1 MPLSRRSFV
10 RTVSA
15 GSAGLVALPWLTA
28 RGAEAAMALPNA
40 LPAQPFEGDGDLPG
54 RIGAPAAMRL
64 DSNENPYGPAPAVID
79 AVKAA
84 FGETNRYPYA
94 PTAALRAALAKAN
107 GGLGDDQVLLG
118 AGSAEV
124 LRMAVLAFTSASRPL
139 VVALPTYE
147 SPSRDAALFGH
158 AVREVPVRDDLSVDL
173 DRLAEAAVG
182 AGCVFLCN
190 PNNPT
195 GIVHDRASV
204 EAFIARVHRESP
216 ETTILVDEAYHEYVD
231 DPRYASMIAMAAT
244 DPRVVVSRTFSKV
257 HGLAGLRV
265 GWAVATGPTI
275 AAMRRFAVGLAVNTL
290 GASAALAA
298 LAQPATHLERQRTL
312 NREAREYATRW
323 FHDAGYGVGP
333 SETNFIV
340 VDVRRD
346 VKAFQAAC
354 RAEGVLVGRSFP
366 RMATRARISIG
377 TMDEMRRATEAFKR
391 ALQAV

>member
-1 MPLSRRSFV
+1 
-10 RTVSA
+10 
-15 GSAGLVALPWLTA
+15 
-28 RGAEAAMALPNA
+28 
-40 LPAQPFEGDGDLPG
+40 
-54 RIGAPAAMRL
+54 MRL

-84 FGETNRYPYA
+84 LGETNRYPYA

-107 GGLGDDQVLLG
+107 GGLADDQVLLG

-139 VVALPTYE
+139 VVAVPTYE
-147 SPSRDAALFGH
+147 SPARDAALFGH
-158 AVREVPVRDDLSVDL
+158 AVRDVPVRDDLSVDL

-204 EAFIARVHRESP
+204 EAFVARVHRESP

-265 GWAVATGPTI
+265 GWAVATAPTI

-290 GASAALAA
+290 GTSAALAA

-312 NREAREYATRW
+312 NREAREFATRW
-323 FHDAGYGVGP
+323 FRDAGYAVGP